1 MQRFGE
7 KLRTLRTQRH
17 MTVRELAQ
25 ALGYTI
31 HSNSYISLIENGKQ
45 KPSLN
50 FVLRTAH
57 YFQVPLDQLTRDDLD
72 LAATDK
78 PAEEQPDRGNEE

>member
-7 KLRTLRTQRH
+7 KLRMLRTRRQ
-17 MTVRELAQ
+17 MTTRDLAL
-25 ALGYTI
+25 ALGYTA

-50 FVLRTAH
+50 FVLRTAQ
-57 YFQVPLDQLTRDDLD
+57 FFNVSADRLTRDDLELEID
-72 LAATDK
+72 QELNSG
-78 PAEEQPDRGNEE
+78 AEE

>member
-7 KLRTLRTQRH
+7 KLRTLRTQRNI
-17 MTVRELAQ
+17 TTRDLAL
-25 ALGYTI
+25 ALGYTA

-50 FVLRTAH
+50 FVLRTAL
-57 YFQVPLDQLTRDDLD
+57 FFAVSADQLTRDDLD
-72 LAATDK
+72 LEIDQK
-78 PAEEQPDRGNEE
+78 PNSDAEE

>member
-7 KLRTLRTQRH
+7 KLRHLRRQRG
-17 MTVRELAQ
+17 MTMRELAE
-25 ALGYTI
+25 ALGYTR

-57 YFQVPLDQLTRDDLD
+57 FFNISSDRLTRDDLE
-72 LAATDK
+72 LGA
-78 PAEEQPDRGNEE
+78 PG

>member
-7 KLRTLRTQRH
+7 KLRTLRTQRQ
-17 MTVRELAQ
+17 MTTRDLAL
-25 ALGYTI
+25 ALGYTT

-50 FVLRTAH
+50 FVLRTAQ
-57 YFQVPLDQLTRDDLD
+57 FFNVSADLLTRDDLD
-72 LAATDK
+72 LEIDG
-78 PAEEQPDRGNEE
+78 EGNSARKG